1 MATYDNNPRVKI
13 ISDGQTV
20 TGITGAVTTESKTEE
35 GTVTIAKKPIMTGSI
50 PANSRIVAD
59 IVPFKA
65 IGEIMRISNTE
76 LCAIINSYFRPIFH
90 DYVGSYIIPDISGMA
105 RIELVF
111 EHNPEPINSDL
122 KIANVVDLTNTHVND
137 LYARARAIQYRSMG
151 KHYTLNPETKLLL
164 SDIMYGGRDGNKA
177 TDDKRWKQNLR
188 EHPESLNSIH
198 PNLIRPGTE
207 HSYVIVSNV
216 DPKLLVREIF
226 GHTMVISTKNT
237 NNGEV
242 ENINAKAYYE
252 VRIAKILPGIN
263 NFMLDIIRF
272 DVGGVEQES
281 ARENPY
287 PIMAPS
293 LPIVTA

>member
-1 MATYDNNPRVKI
+1 MATYDNNSRVKI

-20 TGITGAVTTESKTEE
+20 TGAVTTESTTEE
-35 GTVTIAKKPIMTGSI
+35 KTVVIQKKPIMTGSI

-105 RIELVF
+105 RIELAF
-111 EHNPEPINSDL
+111 EHNPEPIDGDS

-188 EHPESLNSIH
+188 EQPQTLNSIH
-198 PNLIRPGTE
+198 PNLIRPDTE

-216 DPKLLVREIF
+216 DPRLLVREIF

-237 NNGEV
+237 NGEV

-252 VRIAKILPGIN
+252 VRIAKILPGAN

-272 DVGGVEQES
+272 DVGGVQQES
-281 ARENPY
+281 AKENPY

-293 LPIVTA
+293 LPIITA

>member
-1 MATYDNNPRVKI
+1 MATYDNNSKVKI

-20 TGITGAVTTESKTEE
+20 TGAVTTESTTEE
-35 GTVTIAKKPIMTGSI
+35 KTVVIQKKPIMTGSI

-105 RIELVF
+105 RIELAF
-111 EHNPEPINSDL
+111 EHNPEPIDGDS

-188 EHPESLNSIH
+188 EQPQTLNSIH
-198 PNLIRPGTE
+198 PNLIRPDTE

-216 DPKLLVREIF
+216 DPRLLVREIF

-237 NNGEV
+237 NGEV

-252 VRIAKILPGIN
+252 VRIAKILPGAN

-272 DVGGVEQES
+272 DVGGVQQES
-281 ARENPY
+281 AKENPY

-293 LPIVTA
+293 LPIITA

>member
-1 MATYDNNPRVKI
+1 MATYNNNPRVKI
-13 ISDGQTV
+13 ISDGETV
-20 TGITGAVTTESKTEE
+20 TNAVTTESKTEG

-76 LCAIINSYFRPIFH
+76 LCAISNSYFRPIFH

-105 RIELVF
+105 RTELAF
-111 EHNPEPINSDL
+111 EHNPEPIDGDS

-188 EHPESLNSIH
+188 EQPQTLNSIH
-198 PNLIRPGTE
+198 PNLIRPDTE

-216 DPKLLVREIF
+216 DPRLLVREIF

-237 NNGEV
+237 NGEV

-252 VRIAKILPGIN
+252 VRIAKILPGAN

-272 DVGGVEQES
+272 DVGGVQQES
-281 ARENPY
+281 AKENPY

-293 LPIVTA
+293 LPIITA

>member
-1 MATYDNNPRVKI
+1 MATYNNNPRVKI
-13 ISDGQTV
+13 ISDGETV
-20 TGITGAVTTESKTEE
+20 TNAVTTESKTEE

-105 RIELVF
+105 RTELAF
-111 EHNPEPINSDL
+111 EHNPEPIDGDS

-188 EHPESLNSIH
+188 EQPQTLNSIH
-198 PNLIRPGTE
+198 PNLIRPDTE

-216 DPKLLVREIF
+216 DLKLLVREIF

-237 NNGEV
+237 NGEV

-252 VRIAKILPGIN
+252 VRIAKILPGAN

-272 DVGGVEQES
+272 DVGGVQQES
-281 ARENPY
+281 AKENPY

-293 LPIVTA
+293 LPIITA

>member
-1 MATYDNNPRVKI
+1 MATYNNNPRVKI
-13 ISDGQTV
+13 ISDGETV
-20 TGITGAVTTESKTEE
+20 TNAVTTESKTEE

-105 RIELVF
+105 RTELAF
-111 EHNPEPINSDL
+111 EHNPEPIDGNS

-188 EHPESLNSIH
+188 EQPQTLNSIH
-198 PNLIRPGTE
+198 PNLIRPDIE

-216 DPKLLVREIF
+216 DLKLLVREIF

-237 NNGEV
+237 NGEV

-252 VRIAKILPGIN
+252 VRIAKILPGAN

-272 DVGGVEQES
+272 DVGGVQQES
-281 ARENPY
+281 AKENPY

-293 LPIVTA
+293 LPIITA